1 MRVAI
6 DPVGRTTLDPGFAG
20 TITDTLE
27 ALRLIGED
35 LEVRPAQYVP
45 LDIKLT
51 LCADA
56 DYWADDLW
64 GVLENEFSTGFT
76 PDGRPGFFNPD
87 LWTFGQALHGSQ
99 IIGRALRVTGVDRV
113 LSLSMR
119 RWTTGIG
126 GGLVTITL
134 TPDMM
139 PDSVV
144 EKIPVAPAEIIEVNN
159 DPSRLETGRIQFD
172 ILGGRQ

>member
-1 MRVAI
+1 
-6 DPVGRTTLDPGFAG
+6 
-20 TITDTLE
+20 
-27 ALRLIGED
+27 
-35 LEVRPAQYVP
+35 
-45 LDIKLT
+45 
-51 LCADA
+51 
-56 DYWADDLW
+56 
-64 GVLENEFSTGFT
+64 
-76 PDGRPGFFNPD
+76 
-87 LWTFGQALHGSQ
+87 
-99 IIGRALRVTGVDRV
+99 
-113 LSLSMR
+113 MR
-119 RWTTGIG
+119 RWTRGIG

>member
-1 MRVAI
+1 VRVAI
-6 DPVGRTTLDPGFAG
+6 DPVGRTTLDPSLAR
-20 TITDTLE
+20 TVTDHLE

-45 LDIKLT
+45 LDIKLK
-51 LCADA
+51 LCADP

-64 GVLENEFSTGFT
+64 DVLENEFSMGFT

-87 LWTFGQALHGSQ
+87 QWTFGQALHASQ
-99 IIGRALRVTGVDRV
+99 LIGRALQVTGIDRV

-119 RWTTGIG
+119 RWTTGSG
-126 GGLVTITL
+126 GGLVIVTL

-139 PDSVV
+139 PDNVT
-144 EKIPVAPAEIIEVNN
+144 EKILVAPFEIIEVNN